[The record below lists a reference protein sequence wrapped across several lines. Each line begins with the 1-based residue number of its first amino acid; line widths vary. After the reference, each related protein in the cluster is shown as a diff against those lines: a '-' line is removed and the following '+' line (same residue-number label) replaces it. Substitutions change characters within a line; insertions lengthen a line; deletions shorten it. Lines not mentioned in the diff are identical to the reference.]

1 LAAQLIWVYWS
12 LGLQGS
18 WWLSSLTFTS
28 GMLLLG
34 LYLVGLAWGIF
45 VAVMMCCAV
54 VELVKLP
61 DVVEA
66 AQGLGVK

>member
-1 LAAQLIWVYWS
+1 MKP
-12 LGLQGS
+12 G
-18 WWLSSLTFTS
+18 FTRIMVTIKS
-28 GMLLLG
+28 YLYFRDVLLG
-34 LYLVGLAWGIF
+34 FYLAGLACGIF
-45 VAVMMCCAV
+45 AAVMMCCAV